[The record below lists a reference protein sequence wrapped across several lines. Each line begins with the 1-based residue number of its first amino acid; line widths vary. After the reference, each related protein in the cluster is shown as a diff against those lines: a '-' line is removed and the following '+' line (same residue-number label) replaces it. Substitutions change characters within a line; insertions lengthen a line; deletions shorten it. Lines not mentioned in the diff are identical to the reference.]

1 MTFPPADTGP
11 QDASTPTVMLV
22 DDHEDSV
29 AMYAVGL
36 EAMGFQPLTAA
47 TAEEAYERACALR
60 PDVVVSDMTLPGSS
74 GLDLTRQ
81 LRRDAHTSNTGIIL
95 LTGHSGSDVEQ
106 QAGEAGC
113 DRFLLKPCMPDALAA
128 EIRAVLA
135 ARKGVSAAATP

>member
-1 MTFPPADTGP
+1 
-11 QDASTPTVMLV
+11 MLV

-29 AMYAVGL
+29 AMYALGL

-47 TAEEAYERACALR
+47 TAEEAYARACTSH
-60 PDVVVSDMTLPGSS
+60 PDVVVSDITLPGSS

-95 LTGHSGSDVEQ
+95 LTGHSGSDVQRE
-106 QAGEAGC
+106 ADEAGC

-135 ARKGVSAAATP
+135 TRKALSNTATT